1 MIDHPNLSTAALDLT
16 DPTAA
21 ISEALLLSSSV
32 EEIEI
37 TDPATGNYVG
47 ELAASTG
54 PDAEAALRRARGQ
67 ADDGRWTQMSPEERG
82 DLLARLVGVLEEKA
96 NALAEIGTLESG
108 TPSQFARFLHA
119 QAPTELIQ
127 AAECVP
133 TDSGLDIAAIGWHQ
147 PLYFGLLTVADALSR
162 GRASIVVPSTSAP
175 LSTIAFLNC
184 LLEADLPKG
193 IVTALLGTDDV
204 FDVLSPESADTWT
217 DSRPGS
223 PGSGSTPIL
232 VGPGEDSGEL
242 WRSALLAH
250 STHAGWRPGA
260 THLLVPQ
267 DQLGDFL
274 AGGTQVLG
282 SLMIGDPWDDSTE
295 VGPSVVGPDP
305 IETYL
310 SGLASGGAEIE
321 RGPKPDDPD
330 YFVAPAI
337 AAQLDEPTVALDSTV
352 CGPVVALIGYPDA
365 QTADTWVTTAYR
377 SG

>member
-1 MIDHPNLSTAALDLT
+1 MIDHANLSMAALDLV

-21 ISEALLLSSSV
+21 VSEALLLSSSV
-32 EEIEI
+32 EEIEV
-37 TDPATGNYVG
+37 TDPATGDYVG

-67 ADDGRWTQMSPEERG
+67 ADEGRWTQMNAEERG
-82 DLLARLVGVLEEKA
+82 DLLTRLVGVLEDKA
-96 NALAEIGTLESG
+96 GALTEIGTLESG
-108 TPSQFARFLHA
+108 TPAQFSSFIHA
-119 QAPTELIQ
+119 QAPIDLVR
-127 AAECVP
+127 AAQCVP
-133 TDSGLDIAAIGWHQ
+133 TDAGLDVVAIGWHQ
-147 PLYFGLLTVADALSR
+147 PLYFCLRTVADSLSH

-175 LSTIAFLNC
+175 LSTIALLNC

-204 FDVLSPESADTWT
+204 FEVLGPESADTWT

-223 PGSGSTPIL
+223 SASGSQPIF
-232 VGPGEDSGEL
+232 VGPGADSGEL

-250 STHAGWRPGA
+250 SIRAGWRPGA

-267 DQLGDFL
+267 DELGDFL
-274 AGGTQVLG
+274 AGGTQVLD
-282 SLMIGDPWDDSTE
+282 SLIVGDPWDDSTE
-295 VGPSVVGPDP
+295 VGPIVVGSDP

-321 RGPKPDDPD
+321 RGPEPENPG

-337 AAQLDEPTVALDSTV
+337 AAQVDEPTVALDSAV
-352 CGPVVALIGYPDA
+352 CGPIVALIGYPDA
-365 QTADTWVTTAYR
+365 QTADTWVATAYR
-377 SG
+377 SS